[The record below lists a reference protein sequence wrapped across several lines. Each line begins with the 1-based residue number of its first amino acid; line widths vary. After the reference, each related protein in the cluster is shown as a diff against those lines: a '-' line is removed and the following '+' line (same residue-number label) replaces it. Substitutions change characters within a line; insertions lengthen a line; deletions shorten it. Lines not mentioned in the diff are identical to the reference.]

1 MKADRVMN
9 YTNIISGTP
18 SKKQA
23 LKMKEVLNFGKI
35 KCNVITTPS
44 QQIANAKYY
53 LIKLTD
59 QKDYDKAK
67 FSLMANS
74 KEINWR

>member
-23 LKMKEVLNFGKI
+23 LKMKEVLNLGKI
-35 KCNVITTPS
+35 KCNVITTSS